1 MKVLILGHARHGKD
15 TFAEFLGIRFKSSSV
30 AALDMFLFDK
40 LNEIRS
46 SEGLDPYQSA
56 AQAFDDRGK
65 YRSTW
70 YEQISLYNIEDPA
83 RLAKAIVSDSDCYVG
98 MRNNTEYQACIDS
111 NIFDR
116 IYWVDAS
123 ARKPRE
129 DPASM
134 SIEFDPELMTF
145 IDNNKTLEH
154 LKSCAEMC
162 RAEMYGEI

>member
-15 TFAEFLGIRFKSSSV
+15 TFAELLGISFKSSSV
-30 AALDMFLFDK
+30 AALEIFLFDK
-40 LNEIRS
+40 LNEIRN
-46 SEGLDPYQSA
+46 SEGLDPYESIVE
-56 AQAFDDRGK
+56 AFNDRGK
-65 YRSTW
+65 HRSTW
-70 YEQISLYNIEDPA
+70 YEQISLYNREDPA

-98 MRNNTEYQACIDS
+98 MRNNIEYQACIDS
-111 NIFDR
+111 KIFDR

-129 DPASM
+129 NPTSM
-134 SIEFDPELMTF
+134 SIEYDPDLMTF

-162 RAEMYGEI
+162 RAEMHGEI